1 MYRKRKA
8 SSADKAKPQP
18 HIFTESQGLSE
29 KAAGKRCNR
38 DVHEDTTARRVQEAA
53 PTLNVDIRNSLIL
66 PG

>member
-8 SSADKAKPQP
+8 SSADKTKPQP
-18 HIFTESQGLSE
+18 HVLGEGEGLSE
-29 KAAGKRCNR
+29 KAAGKRRDR
-38 DVHEDTTARRVQEAA
+38 DVHEETTARRVQEAA